1 MVAKATTGPLE
12 PSFNQVTL
20 RRDGLSPL
28 RFNGEKI
35 GSLSHTAPDP
45 NANPLEEADVWETKA
60 RLFRT
65 AGGKFVAGAEIYNR
79 TKEQYEARAAV
90 KADSLAELVEK
101 VRQTSCLNDD
111 ELAELFQHTEVADSL
126 VEKVE

>member
-1 MVAKATTGPLE
+1 MGQPPRVGRT
-12 PSFNQVTL
+12 NTL
-20 RRDGLSPL
+20 FTYFRCFAEFAS
-28 RFNGEKI
+28 
-35 GSLSHTAPDP
+35 
-45 NANPLEEADVWETKA
+45 WETKA

-101 VRQTSCLNDD
+101 VRQTSCLDDD